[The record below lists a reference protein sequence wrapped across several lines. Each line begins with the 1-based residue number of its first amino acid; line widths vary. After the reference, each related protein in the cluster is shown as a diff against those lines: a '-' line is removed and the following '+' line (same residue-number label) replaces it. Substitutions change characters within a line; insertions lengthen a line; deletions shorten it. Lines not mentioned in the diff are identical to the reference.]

1 MSSSPI
7 GMKDSSKV
15 SSRSWFDSFTFLS
28 TYEVEFKTSML
39 LTLIKPSIVKLSL
52 SIIYIYIYIYIY
64 DTIFTTNDEPNM
76 MEGVGVLANCESTMI
91 EIKTLWLDYNST
103 TSYEIFKLNGLSNA
117 TLRFEKSKR
126 KDNFVMSFLG
136 DRTTRAF
143 TRF

>member
-1 MSSSPI
+1 
-7 GMKDSSKV
+7 
-15 SSRSWFDSFTFLS
+15 
-28 TYEVEFKTSML
+28 
-39 LTLIKPSIVKLSL
+39 
-52 SIIYIYIYIYIY
+52 
-64 DTIFTTNDEPNM
+64 M